1 MKKTELIH
9 FHNLLGTLAKE
20 LHEDGPVTERDLS
33 EYRALETSPMTI
45 RGSRAEHERAVL
57 ALASALVEG
66 IGRETS
72 GTDVESRRSLPA

>member
-45 RGSRAEHERAVL
+45 RGSRDEHERAVL
-57 ALASALVEG
+57 TLASALAEG
-66 IGRETS
+66 IEREANDADAET
-72 GTDVESRRSLPA
+72 RRTLAA